1 MSSWFGPVE
10 TSEVRKGSNMTT
22 MIDITARTVRN
33 GQEGASLHFND
44 LWFINYLNFS
54 TKSFTLIPQTGL
66 IV

>member
-1 MSSWFGPVE
+1 M
-10 TSEVRKGSNMTT
+10 RKGSNMTT
-22 MIDITARTVRN
+22 MIHITARTVRN